1 MGFRITT
8 WNVNGIRNPFSYEP
22 WRGSR
27 TFESMFDILEADI
40 VVFQETKIQRKDL
53 RDDMV
58 LVPGWDCYFS
68 LPKTKKGYSGVV
80 IYTRNATCCPI
91 RAEEGLAGVLCPPN
105 SSVSFRDLP
114 EDQQIGGYPT
124 IAQLSEL
131 EVDAATLDSEGRCV
145 ILEFPAFVLLGI
157 YSPANR
163 DESRDN
169 FRHSFIDLMDARIR
183 NLVGMGKR
191 VFVTGDLNIAKGEI
205 DAAHASEAIKK
216 GKTTEDEFISVP
228 ARRLFNQLL
237 SDGRVIGQRDE
248 GRENPVLFDIC
259 RTFHPGR
266 RGMYTCWEQRII
278 ARPGNYG
285 SRIDYVLCSLDMQ
298 DWFSDSNIQEG
309 LLGSDHCPVYAVFKD
324 VVRIGEEDV
333 NILDI
338 MNPPGMFKDGKRQ
351 QEYSTKYLLPTSG
364 RLIPEFDKRRSI
376 KDMFSRKPST
386 NTQTPTTNA
395 PTLKRFAS
403 TQEMETPTA
412 ISESAASR
420 SAAVSDSTQTKQ
432 IVRKR
437 SQKSE
442 TGSPVSV
449 KRSKSG
455 SAQPSAPSTTGQ
467 RTLKGFFKPK
477 SDPAGQATIGQDS
490 ASVSTVPTKQS
501 TASPTKFTPVA
512 EPAALEALR
521 AAPAGEASPGEQP
534 SSATPTTP
542 ASSQNDDTVIDPI
555 VSKEDWSKLFTKRPV
570 PRCEGHQEPCI
581 SLTTKKPGIN
591 CGRSFWICSRPLGP
605 SGNKEKG
612 TQWRCP
618 TFIWASDWNSS
629 AP

>member
-183 NLVGMGKR
+183 NLVAMGKR

-205 DAAHASEAIKK
+205 DAAHATEAIKK
-216 GKTTEDEFISVP
+216 GKTTEDEFISAP

-259 RTFHPGR
+259 RSFHPGR

-324 VVRIGEEDV
+324 VIRLGEEDV

-351 QEYSTKYLLPTSG
+351 QEYSAKNLLPTSG

-386 NTQTPTTNA
+386 NIQTPTTNA

-412 ISESAASR
+412 ISESADSR

-432 IVRKR
+432 TGRKR

-455 SAQPSAPSTTGQ
+455 SAQPSAPSTAGQ

-477 SDPAGQATIGQDS
+477 SGPGGQATIAQDS

-501 TASPTKFTPVA
+501 TSSPTKSTPVA

-534 SSATPTTP
+534 SSANPTTP

-591 CGRSFWICSRPLGP
+591 CGRSFWICPRPLGP

-618 TFIWASDWNSS
+618 TFIWASDWNPS

>member
-259 RTFHPGR
+259 RSFHPGR

>member
-1 MGFRITT
+1 
-8 WNVNGIRNPFSYEP
+8 
-22 WRGSR
+22 
-27 TFESMFDILEADI
+27 
-40 VVFQETKIQRKDL
+40 
-53 RDDMV
+53 
-58 LVPGWDCYFS
+58 
-68 LPKTKKGYSGVV
+68 
-80 IYTRNATCCPI
+80 
-91 RAEEGLAGVLCPPN
+91 
-105 SSVSFRDLP
+105 
-114 EDQQIGGYPT
+114 
-124 IAQLSEL
+124 
-131 EVDAATLDSEGRCV
+131 
-145 ILEFPAFVLLGI
+145 
-157 YSPANR
+157 
-163 DESRDN
+163 
-169 FRHSFIDLMDARIR
+169 MDARIR
-183 NLVGMGKR
+183 NLVAMGKR

-205 DAAHASEAIKK
+205 DAAHATEAIKK
-216 GKTTEDEFISVP
+216 GKMTEDEFISAP
-228 ARRLFNQLL
+228 ARRVFNQLL
-237 SDGRVIGQRDE
+237 SDGRVVGQRDE
-248 GRENPVLFDIC
+248 GRENPVLFDVC
-259 RTFHPGR
+259 RSFHPGR
-266 RGMYTCWEQRII
+266 RGMYTCWEQRIN

-285 SRIDYVLCSLDMQ
+285 ARIDYVLCSLDMQ

-309 LLGSDHCPVYAVFKD
+309 LIVSPEVATACLQSNFPADFMQLEQGSDHCPVYAVFKD
-324 VVRIGEEDV
+324 VVRLGEEEV

-338 MNPPGMFKDGKRQ
+338 MNPSGMFKDGTRQ

-386 NTQTPTTNA
+386 NVQTPTTNA
-395 PTLKRFAS
+395 PTLRRFAS
-403 TQEMETPTA
+403 AQETETSTA

-442 TGSPVSV
+442 TGTPVSV

-455 SAQPSAPSTTGQ
+455 SAQPSTPSTVGQ

-477 SDPAGQATIGQDS
+477 RDPADQATIAQDS
-490 ASVSTVPTKQS
+490 ASVSTLPTKQS
-501 TASPTKFTPVA
+501 AVSPTKSTTVM

-521 AAPAGEASPGEQP
+521 AAPAGEVSPNDQP
-534 SSATPTTP
+534 NSATPTTP

-555 VSKEDWSKLFTKRPV
+555 VSKEDWSKLFTKKPV
-570 PRCEGHQEPCI
+570 PRCESHQEPCI

-591 CGRSFWICSRPLGP
+591 CGRSFWICPRPLGP

-618 TFIWASDWNSS
+618 TFIWASDWNPS

>member
-22 WRGSR
+22 WRGNR

-68 LPKTKKGYSGVV
+68 LPKNKKGYSGVV

-114 EDQQIGGYPT
+114 EEQQIGGYPT
-124 IAQLSEL
+124 IEQLSEL

-183 NLVGMGKR
+183 NLVAIGKR

-205 DAAHASEAIKK
+205 DAAHATEAIRK
-216 GKTTEDEFISVP
+216 GTTTEDNFISVP
-228 ARRLFNQLL
+228 ARRVFNQLL

-248 GRENPVLFDIC
+248 GRESPVLFDIC
-259 RTFHPGR
+259 RSFHPGR

-309 LLGSDHCPVYAVFKD
+309 LMGSDHCPVYAVFKD
-324 VVRIGEEDV
+324 IVRVGEKEV
-333 NILDI
+333 NIFDI
-338 MNPPGMFKDGKRQ
+338 MNPPGMFKDGQRQ

-386 NTQTPTTNA
+386 NVQAPTTNP

-403 TQEMETPTA
+403 TQAMETPTA
-412 ISESAASR
+412 ISESTASR
-420 SAAVSDSTQTKQ
+420 SVAVSDSTQTKQ

-455 SAQPSAPSTTGQ
+455 SAQPLAPSAAGQ

-477 SDPAGQATIGQDS
+477 SDPAGQATISQDS
-490 ASVSTVPTKQS
+490 ASVSTEPTTQT
-501 TASPTKFTPVA
+501 TASPTKSTPVTGST
-512 EPAALEALR
+512 ALEALR
-521 AAPAGEASPGEQP
+521 TAPAGEASPGEQP
-534 SSATPTTP
+534 NSATTTTP
-542 ASSQNDDTVIDPI
+542 ASSQNDDTVHDPI

-591 CGRSFWICSRPLGP
+591 CGRSFWICPRPLGP

-618 TFIWASDWNSS
+618 TFIWASDWNPS